1 MSEADLRFDQTSR
14 RLAELYGPV
23 FALIVQLRG
32 TDQYGDAE
40 TLRTRLTDL
49 VSEAENTSRATGV
62 PAEDI
67 EDASFAVVAF
77 LDEAILSSDW
87 PERHSWMSNSLQRL
101 RFGLTDAGEVFFD
114 RLNLILGQPHRAE
127 VLEVYYL
134 CLTLGFRG
142 RYQIHGQDELRK
154 LIDRAQ
160 SVLSKAPGF
169 SAATLAPR
177 ALPGD
182 RMASSN
188 VSRISPWMLVA
199 GAIAIAFLVYI
210 GMSLYISGAASNTAE
225 ELQSLTSLV

>member
-1 MSEADLRFDQTSR
+1 MSNADIRFDNAAK
-14 RLAELYGPV
+14 RLAEIYGPV

-40 TLRTRLTDL
+40 TLRTRLIDL
-49 VSEAENTSRATGV
+49 VAEAEGASRSAGV

-87 PERHSWMSNSLQRL
+87 PARHAWMSNSLQRH

-114 RLNLILGQPHRAE
+114 RLDMILGQPHRAE

-160 SVLSKAPGF
+160 TILSKAPGF
-169 SAATLAPR
+169 NTATLAPR
-177 ALPGD
+177 ALPKD
-182 RMASSN
+182 RMALTSG
-188 VSRISPWMLVA
+188 RQISPWMLVA
-199 GAIAIAFLVYI
+199 GALAIAFLVYV
-210 GMSLYISGAASNTAE
+210 GMSLYISGAASNTAD
-225 ELQSLTSLV
+225 ELQSLISLV